1 MLCTYMVSSAEFNA
15 SNRVF
20 SSVAIGMYFLYV
32 SFKYLK
38 LHNRCAALLYYDFL
52 LTISLEV
59 ERYWTGRRS
68 WASVFFFLN
77 RYTAIVSHVPVMYE
91 FFFAMSE
98 SVSEHVFSS
107 GLESLSHCL
116 RGEQKR
122 VHLKEQPRPNG
133 PPLDVGNFKYII
145 KFSRP

>member
-1 MLCTYMVSSAEFNA
+1 MVSSAEFNA

-77 RYTAIVSHVPVMYE
+77 RYTAILSHVPVIYE
-91 FFFAMSE
+91 FFFVMSE
-98 SVSEHVFSS
+98 SVSECILVN
-107 GLESLSHCL
+107 E
-116 RGEQKR
+116 
-122 VHLKEQPRPNG
+122 LK
-133 PPLDVGNFKYII
+133 
-145 KFSRP
+145 S